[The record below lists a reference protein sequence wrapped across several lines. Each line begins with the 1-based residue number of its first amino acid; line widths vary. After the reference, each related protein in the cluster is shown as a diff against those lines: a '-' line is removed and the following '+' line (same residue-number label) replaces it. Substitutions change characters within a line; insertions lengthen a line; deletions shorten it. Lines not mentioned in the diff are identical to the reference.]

1 MPIVS
6 GQHSFSIV
14 RMNARTS
21 VLSIDSLDAR
31 HRGVYKCSARNKA
44 GHSEYQSELHV
55 NGAFSTYYILTTYF
69 EKSQIFYHF
78 HVQILRIFI

>member
-21 VLSIDSLDAR
+21 VLSIDSLDAK

-44 GHSEYQSELHV
+44 GHSEYQAELHV
-55 NGAFSTYYILTTYF
+55 NGAFFKNIFTYLDNPQIIYPIQKFRIYI
-69 EKSQIFYHF
+69 
-78 HVQILRIFI
+78 

>member
-1 MPIVS
+1 MNEVATISCMVAKGDLPLDLFWSLDSMPIVS

-55 NGAFSTYYILTTYF
+55 NGAFP
-69 EKSQIFYHF
+69 
-78 HVQILRIFI
+78 